1 MQDVSTKYNAMC
13 VHLSIKATSL
23 SGVSG
28 IGMRHTIQMP
38 MTKVKVTGYV
48 RKKMGDLLFHL
59 LSTMYG
65 AKLQYFVHDKKQ
77 LWSENHLL
85 VLMRCYLCC
94 GSPPMS

>member
-1 MQDVSTKYNAMC
+1 MQEVSTKYNAMC

-48 RKKMGDLLFHL
+48 RKKCETCCFICYRQCTVQSYSILF
-59 LSTMYG
+59 MIR
-65 AKLQYFVHDKKQ
+65 
-77 LWSENHLL
+77 NN
-85 VLMRCYLCC
+85 C
-94 GSPPMS
+94 GVNVICSC